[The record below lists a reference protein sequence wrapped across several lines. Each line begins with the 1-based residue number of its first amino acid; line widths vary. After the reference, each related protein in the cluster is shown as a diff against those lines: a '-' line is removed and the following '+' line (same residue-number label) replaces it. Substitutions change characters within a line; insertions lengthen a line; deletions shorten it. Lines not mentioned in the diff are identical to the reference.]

1 LNWIRS
7 WLTGRKQRVVLNGKY
22 SSWAEVLSGVPQGS
36 VLGPILFLIFINDL
50 DNAAMLVDILRKFAD
65 DTKLGQTVSTP
76 EERAA
81 LQQTLDNLCEWA
93 DNWGM
98 EFNVKKCKVMHLGFT
113 NTGHSYSMNNQQL
126 TETEEERDIGVCMAS
141 NLKPSAQ
148 CAQAARAAQTV
159 LSQITRAFHYRDR
172 HVFKKLYVQY
182 VRPHLEFAA
191 VAWSPWLEADKAA
204 LEKIQKRA
212 VKMVSGLKGT
222 TYEEKLKELGLTS
235 LEERR
240 HQIDMTQTFKIMHGI
255 DKVQSSTWF
264 EQVDT
269 SVRTTRSAAD
279 PLNLKQQTVRLD
291 LRRNF
296 FSVRAVEGWNM
307 VPRDIKN
314 ARTVQIFK
322 KAYRKHREEMVGTA

>member
-1 LNWIRS
+1 
-7 WLTGRKQRVVLNGKY
+7 
-22 SSWAEVLSGVPQGS
+22 
-36 VLGPILFLIFINDL
+36 
-50 DNAAMLVDILRKFAD
+50 
-65 DTKLGQTVSTP
+65 
-76 EERAA
+76 
-81 LQQTLDNLCEWA
+81 
-93 DNWGM
+93 
-98 EFNVKKCKVMHLGFT
+98 
-113 NTGHSYSMNNQQL
+113 
-126 TETEEERDIGVCMAS
+126 
-141 NLKPSAQ
+141 
-148 CAQAARAAQTV
+148 
-159 LSQITRAFHYRDR
+159 
-172 HVFKKLYVQY
+172 
-182 VRPHLEFAA
+182 
-191 VAWSPWLEADKAA
+191 
-204 LEKIQKRA
+204 
-212 VKMVSGLKGT
+212 MVSGLKGT

-240 HQIDMTQTFKIMHGI
+240 HQIDMTQTLKIMHVI

-307 VPRDIKN
+307 VSRDIKN